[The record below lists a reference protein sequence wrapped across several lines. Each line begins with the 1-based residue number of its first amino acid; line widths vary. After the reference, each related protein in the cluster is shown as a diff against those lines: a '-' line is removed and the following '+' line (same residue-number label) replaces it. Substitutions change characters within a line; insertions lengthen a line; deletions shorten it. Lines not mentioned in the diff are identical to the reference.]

1 MARVILLGLPQDLA
15 NQLTGVLHAENHQ
28 VSKKTYIDELQRGK
42 TPTVVFVS
50 GDSPEYP
57 GTLAALREIQ
67 PHVPVVVVTRAPE
80 TRQWLDALEAGA
92 VDYCGA
98 PFERVQVNWL
108 MNSVLSQVTRQ
119 HVAA

>member
-15 NQLTGVLHAENHQ
+15 NQLAGVLHAENHQ
-28 VSKKTYIDELQRGK
+28 VSKKIYIQDLRRGR

-57 GTLAALREIQ
+57 ETLAALRELQ
-67 PHVPVVVVTRAPE
+67 PHIPVVVVSRRPE

-92 VDYCGA
+92 MDYCGA
-98 PFERVQVNWL
+98 PFERVQVRWV
-108 MNSVLSQVTRQ
+108 MDSALSQAARQ
-119 HVAA
+119 EAAA

>member
-15 NQLTGVLHAENHQ
+15 NQLAGVLHAENHQ
-28 VSKKTYIDELQRGK
+28 VSRKTYIQDLQRGR

-57 GTLAALREIQ
+57 ETLAALREIQ
-67 PHVPVVVVTRAPE
+67 PQVPVVVVSRTPE

-92 VDYCGA
+92 MDYCGA
-98 PFERVQVNWL
+98 PFEQVQVRWV
-108 MNSVLSQVTRQ
+108 MNSALSQAARQ
-119 HVAA
+119 QAAA

>member
-57 GTLAALREIQ
+57 RTLAALREIQ

>member
-15 NQLTGVLHAENHQ
+15 NQLTSVLHAENHQ
-28 VSKKTYIDELQRGK
+28 VSKKIYIRDLQRGR

-57 GTLAALREIQ
+57 ETLAALREIQ
-67 PHVPVVVVTRAPE
+67 PNVPVVVVTRMPE

-92 VDYCGA
+92 MDYCGA
-98 PFERVQVNWL
+98 PFERVQVSWV
-108 MNSVLSQVTRQ
+108 MNSALSQAARQ
-119 HVAA
+119 PAMA